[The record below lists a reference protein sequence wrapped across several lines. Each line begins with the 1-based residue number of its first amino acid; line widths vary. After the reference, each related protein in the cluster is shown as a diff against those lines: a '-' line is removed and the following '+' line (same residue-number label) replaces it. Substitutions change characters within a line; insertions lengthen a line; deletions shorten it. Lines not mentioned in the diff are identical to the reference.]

1 MGKEICRWLSL
12 RARLVVPMEAWRKR
26 TTTQPVASCTRLPSD
41 SSRLVDEDA
50 LQRWPRGPSAITER
64 ALSRQHDVPL
74 VGTLWTGTL
83 PAAVDRSAEEVHSR
97 IYT

>member
-1 MGKEICRWLSL
+1 MAIVEGKTCGAYGSL
-12 RARLVVPMEAWRKR
+12 AEADNHPTRG
-26 TTTQPVASCTRLPSD
+26 SCTRLPSD

-50 LQRWPRGPSAITER
+50 LQRRLRGPSAITER